1 MPGCIVTT
9 DTRFVRVQYIHA
21 SAEREI
27 TTLIDIID
35 IKVAGNLALRRRS
48 SPTELSS
55 GLVAIPVALLSQL
68 AKPTPARRKTYISA
82 PEHPTYLCN
91 RLGVWEGGK
100 SKTKNWSLTARVGI
114 VDDPKSRKMSR
125 AEKRWGRL
133 GRLCICTCNASKNRH
148 DKTPYD

>member
-1 MPGCIVTT
+1 MEKSGIKCRSVSSLPIPDLYVYMYI
-9 DTRFVRVQYIHA
+9 QYIHA

-125 AEKRWGRL
+125 AEKKWGR
-133 GRLCICTCNASKNRH
+133 RKAVQQKQT
-148 DKTPYD
+148 